1 MMTSQHRLAG
11 PADRQ
16 AGYTL
21 IELMVTIAIIGV
33 LAAIAIPAYQ
43 GYISSGKEGTART
56 NARALAGFLE
66 TYYYEN
72 DSYVA
77 GEYTETTDT
86 LTAVLDWRPEGDQDK
101 FDYEIAKCDSG
112 SIAECYKIT
121 VTFRDDPTFQ
131 EVIEKLP

>member
-1 MMTSQHRLAG
+1 MMTSKHISIRPIQ
-11 PADRQ
+11 RQ

-33 LAAIAIPAYQ
+33 LATIAIPAYQ
-43 GYISSGKEGTART
+43 GYIGAGKEGTART

-72 DSYVA
+72 DSYLA

-86 LTAVLDWRPEGDQDK
+86 LTAPLDWRPEGDQDR
-101 FDYEIAKCDSG
+101 FDYQVAKCDTG
-112 SIAECYKIT
+112 PITECYKIT
-121 VTFRDDPTFQ
+121 VTFRDDPTIQ